1 MDIKQKENNVS
12 WHMKTTRQISVSKN
26 KIFLEHNN
34 AYHLHIDCGCFCAT
48 TAKLSN
54 FERGNITHKA

>member
-1 MDIKQKENNVS
+1 
-12 WHMKTTRQISVSKN
+12 MKTTRQISVSKN